1 MEDNEFAWALC
12 HRGPD
17 KYNGQTNDEQYQKYH
32 FLIILQEIARLRDGT
47 SANVAT

>member
-1 MEDNEFAWALC
+1 MEDNEFARASC

-17 KYNGQTNDEQYQKYH
+17 TYNGQKNDEQYQKYH
-32 FLIILQEIARLRDGT
+32 FLIILQENARSRDGT